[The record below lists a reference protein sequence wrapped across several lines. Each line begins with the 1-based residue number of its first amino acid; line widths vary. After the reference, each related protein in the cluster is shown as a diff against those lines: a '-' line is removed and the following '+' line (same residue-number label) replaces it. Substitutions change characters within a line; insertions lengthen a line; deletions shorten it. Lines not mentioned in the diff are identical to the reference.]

1 MVIFINMETIKK
13 LLREALLKEENRKN
27 KYGCVM
33 VYFDYDQKDW
43 DKLQDII
50 EEEDLYD
57 PKEDPSFGREHE
69 PHATILFGL
78 HNDIEDDEIIE
89 KIKELK
95 EPKIKIGKIS
105 HFENKLYDVIKFDL
119 ESEDLVAANKVFTK
133 MPHTTDFPN
142 YHPHST
148 IAYVKPNKFKKYSKE
163 LNELEPIKF
172 TVSKFVYSKSDGTK
186 KYVDI
191 KKN

>member
-1 MVIFINMETIKK
+1 MKTTRI
-13 LLREALLKEENRKN
+13 LLREALLKEENKRN

-33 VYFDYDQKDW
+33 VYFDYDKKQW
-43 DKLQDII
+43 DKFQNVI

-57 PKEDPSFGREHE
+57 PKEDPSFGREDE

-78 HNDIEDDEIIE
+78 HTDIEDEKIIE

-105 HFENKLYDVIKFDL
+105 SFENKDYDVLKFDL
-119 ESEDLVAANKVFTK
+119 DSEDLVKANKVFTK
-133 MPHTTDFPN
+133 FPHTTDFPN

-148 IAYVKPNKFKKYSKE
+148 IAYVKTGNADKYIKK
-163 LNELEPIKF
+163 LNEVETIKF
-172 TVSKFVYSKSDGTK
+172 TVSKFVYSKADGTK
-186 KYVDI
+186 KHI
-191 KKN
+191 KISKD

>member
-78 HNDIEDDEIIE
+78 
-89 KIKELK
+89 
-95 EPKIKIGKIS
+95 
-105 HFENKLYDVIKFDL
+105 
-119 ESEDLVAANKVFTK
+119 T
-133 MPHTTDFPN
+133 
-142 YHPHST
+142 
-148 IAYVKPNKFKKYSKE
+148 
-163 LNELEPIKF
+163 
-172 TVSKFVYSKSDGTK
+172 
-186 KYVDI
+186 
-191 KKN
+191 